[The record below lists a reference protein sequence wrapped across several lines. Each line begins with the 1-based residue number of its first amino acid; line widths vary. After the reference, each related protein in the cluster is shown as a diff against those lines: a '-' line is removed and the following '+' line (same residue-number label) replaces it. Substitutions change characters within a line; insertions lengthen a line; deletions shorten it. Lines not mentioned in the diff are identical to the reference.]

1 MENAIDKHIIDF
13 IGRHHVLTIA
23 TSDKNIPWCASC
35 FYAWIKDKNVFV
47 YTTDHDTRHGIE
59 ALKNQNVAAN
69 IVLETRIVMKIQGL
83 QISGITF
90 PVDKTNEEIAKT
102 TYLKRFPYARISD
115 LNLWIL
121 DPQHLKLTNNK
132 LGFGKKIIW
141 QKNC

>member
-1 MENAIDKHIIDF
+1 
-13 IGRHHVLTIA
+13 
-23 TSDKNIPWCASC
+23 
-35 FYAWIKDKNVFV
+35 
-47 YTTDHDTRHGIE
+47 
-59 ALKNQNVAAN
+59 
-69 IVLETRIVMKIQGL
+69 MKIQGL